1 MNETPASN
9 DDEYQDGYSIYQNNE
24 GYFIA
29 FIDIL
34 GFKNKIKNK
43 SVKELY
49 ELMSGFTESSSA
61 VISEFVS
68 EDDQG
73 NILLDWNI
81 LEIRAMFISDSIVLY
96 KKIKDPLQSMNDE
109 LLILIRSVSALLEI
123 ALKIDLPLRGA
134 IGCGELAIH
143 SDRAENGEVSL
154 SMIWG
159 EALADLIDLEKQ
171 FEWSG
176 VVISDQCRE
185 KYENI
190 LTGNKASD
198 WVINYQAPMKEELNP
213 KDYYCVKWNFPA
225 EKVESH
231 FLRLSHSHDCH
242 ESIKGKINNTKR
254 FLESINFS
262 RNP

>member
-9 DDEYQDGYSIYQNNE
+9 DDEYQDGYSIYQNDE

-61 VISEFVS
+61 VIAGSMS

-73 NILLDWNI
+73 NLFLDWNTRG
-81 LEIRAMFISDSIVLY
+81 IRAMFISDSIILY
-96 KKIKDPLQSMNDE
+96 KKINDPSQRMSDE
-109 LLILIRSVSALLEI
+109 LLTLIDSVSTLLQVALE
-123 ALKIDLPLRGA
+123 KDLPLRGA

-143 SDRAENGEVSL
+143 ADLSENGEVSL
-154 SMIWG
+154 SMVWG
-159 EALADLIDLEKQ
+159 EALADLIDLEKS

-190 LTGNKASD
+190 LTGNKASES
-198 WVINYQAPMKEELNP
+198 VINYQAPMKEELNP

-231 FLRLSHSHDCH
+231 FLGLSHSHDCH
-242 ESIKGKINNTKR
+242 ESIKEKINNTKR
-254 FLESINFS
+254 FLEFTNFS

>member
-9 DDEYQDGYSIYQNNE
+9 DDEYQDGYSIDLNNE

-61 VISEFVS
+61 IISPF
-68 EDDQG
+68 Q
-73 NILLDWNI
+73 DWNI
-81 LEIRAMFISDSIVLY
+81 LGIRAMFISDSIILY
-96 KKIKDPLQSMNDE
+96 KKINDPLQRMSDE
-109 LLILIRSVSALLEI
+109 LLILIRSVSGLLQI
-123 ALKIDLPLRGA
+123 ALEQGLPLRGA
-134 IGCGELAIH
+134 IGCGELAI
-143 SDRAENGEVSL
+143 SSYRAENGEVSL

-190 LTGNKASD
+190 LTSNKASD
-198 WVINYQAPMKEELNP
+198 YVVKYQAPMKEGGNR
-213 KDYYCVKWNFPA
+213 KDYYCVKWNFSA

-231 FLRLSHSHDCH
+231 FLGLSHSHDCN

-254 FLESINFS
+254 FLEPTNFS